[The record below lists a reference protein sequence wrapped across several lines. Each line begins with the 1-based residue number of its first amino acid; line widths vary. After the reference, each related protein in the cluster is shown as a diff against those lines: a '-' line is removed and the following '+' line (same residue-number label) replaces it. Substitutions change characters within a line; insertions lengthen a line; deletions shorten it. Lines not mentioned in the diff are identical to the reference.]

1 MKNDITDIYNMVQEL
16 SWYFGSNG
24 FDGKCCN
31 DLSLIEFM
39 ALKKIYQ
46 KENIMIQETGIA
58 LNITKSGAS
67 KIIDRLENK
76 GYVLRMKSSVD
87 GRVCCVA
94 ITEAGRMAVKEIEE
108 QYIAYIREILND
120 FNSDEIDSIRI
131 LLNKFLTGVRK
142 QGFIKLN

>member
-1 MKNDITDIYNMVQEL
+1 MNKNITDIYNMVQEL

-31 DLSLIEFM
+31 NLSLIEFM

-46 KENIMIQETGIA
+46 KENIMIQETGNA

-76 GYVLRMKSSVD
+76 GYVLRMKSPID
-87 GRVCCVA
+87 GRVCCVV
-94 ITEAGRMAVKEIEE
+94 ITETGIAVISKIEE
-108 QYIAYIREILND
+108 RYIAYVSEMLKDLEPEAIDNIKNVLDILIT
-120 FNSDEIDSIRI
+120 S
-131 LLNKFLTGVRK
+131 VRQK
-142 QGFIKLN
+142 GFIKLN